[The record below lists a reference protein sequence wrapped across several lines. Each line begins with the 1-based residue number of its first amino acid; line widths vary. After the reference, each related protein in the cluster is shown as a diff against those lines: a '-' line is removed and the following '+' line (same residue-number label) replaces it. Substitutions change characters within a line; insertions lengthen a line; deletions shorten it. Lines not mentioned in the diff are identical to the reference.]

1 MGNTAHRIANFAL
14 ISMSV
19 QDMRETM
26 QRMRIRLS
34 NKLYIEDAPKWLI
47 DWCFYNLIVKNPD
60 FYKKERMGKWTGNTP
75 REIVLYEKNGNTL
88 ILPFGIWSKN
98 FYNQVKAETE
108 SITSNITAF
117 KPINYQSSINLYGYQ
132 ERAVKEALN
141 ARNGIIVMP
150 CGAGKTQTALEL
162 IARLGMQTLWLTHT
176 QDLLTQSMNRAKT
189 CLDVD
194 PKTYG
199 TITAGKVDI
208 GTGITFATVQTMCKI
223 DLEEQKDTWDVV
235 VVDECMPG
243 DTLIDTPNGKEKLKN
258 LRIDDII
265 TSYDRTTGKIE
276 NKRILNVFKNKA
288 HHIVRIKLSDGG
300 EIVCTS
306 NHPILAR
313 GKSWVDAERLVQ
325 NDYVLRLVWK
335 AGRDGQ
341 HAENEQA
348 QNFAKRLLLLLKRM
362 RCQRRTQK
370 DCLDGR
376 EKTKIFTENEPNES
390 QTSRCYS
397 QEDDRT
403 KSYEKCRDE
412 RKSVQKAQRDR
423 TSSENK
429 MWEWARFNSS
439 TTDSHAR
446 TRKEP
451 RGICGISYSDKA
463 TERFWVSDLLQSGY
477 CDSIRDDSDRGR
489 RLITLCN
496 RETRTGQEKGYILKW
511 VRVESVEIQ
520 KQTSDGTY
528 AGLCADGF
536 VYNIEVE
543 DNNNYF
549 ADGILVHNCH
559 KAIGSPT
566 KVMQFYKVV
575 SALSCR
581 YKFGLTAT
589 PKRSD
594 GLDVSMRALLGKVI
608 IEIPKSAVKDTT
620 CPVKVKQIRTE
631 YTPDYDII
639 LNGDGTIN
647 FSSLIDNI
655 THDEPRFESVVGVIK
670 GLKSCLVLANRVEYL
685 ERLTRAYTSAGGK
698 AVCLSTLGNSKSAK
712 QIRKKALADLN
723 AGELDCI
730 FATYQLAAEGL
741 DVPTLK
747 NLVLATP
754 EKDERIVTQSVGRVG
769 RKAEGKEFGMVY
781 DLCDNFSMFEN
792 WKRKRLV
799 IYKCLGY
806 NIE

>member
-1 MGNTAHRIANFAL
+1 MNTRFVGLMGNTAHRIANFAL
-14 ISMSV
+14 INMSV
-19 QDMRETM
+19 QDMRETI

-75 REIVLYEKNGNTL
+75 REIVLYEKNGNAL
-88 ILPFGIWSKN
+88 ILPFGIWSKD

-117 KPINYQSSINLYGYQ
+117 KPINYQSSINLYDYQ

-162 IARLGMQTLWLTHT
+162 IARLGMRTLWLTHT

-189 CLDVD
+189 CLDID

-208 GTGITFATVQTMCKI
+208 GIGITFATVQTMCKI

-235 VVDECMPG
+235 VVDE
-243 DTLIDTPNGKEKLKN
+243 
-258 LRIDDII
+258 
-265 TSYDRTTGKIE
+265 
-276 NKRILNVFKNKA
+276 
-288 HHIVRIKLSDGG
+288 
-300 EIVCTS
+300 
-306 NHPILAR
+306 
-313 GKSWVDAERLVQ
+313 
-325 NDYVLRLVWK
+325 
-335 AGRDGQ
+335 
-341 HAENEQA
+341 
-348 QNFAKRLLLLLKRM
+348 
-362 RCQRRTQK
+362 
-370 DCLDGR
+370 
-376 EKTKIFTENEPNES
+376 
-390 QTSRCYS
+390 
-397 QEDDRT
+397 
-403 KSYEKCRDE
+403 
-412 RKSVQKAQRDR
+412 
-423 TSSENK
+423 
-429 MWEWARFNSS
+429 
-439 TTDSHAR
+439 
-446 TRKEP
+446 
-451 RGICGISYSDKA
+451 
-463 TERFWVSDLLQSGY
+463 
-477 CDSIRDDSDRGR
+477 
-489 RLITLCN
+489 
-496 RETRTGQEKGYILKW
+496 
-511 VRVESVEIQ
+511 
-520 KQTSDGTY
+520 
-528 AGLCADGF
+528 
-536 VYNIEVE
+536 
-543 DNNNYF
+543 
-549 ADGILVHNCH
+549 CH

-620 CPVKVKQIRTE
+620 CPVKVKQIRTQ

-685 ERLTRAYTSAGGK
+685 ERLTRAYKSAGGK

-723 AGELDCI
+723 TGELDCI

-806 NIE
+806 NVE